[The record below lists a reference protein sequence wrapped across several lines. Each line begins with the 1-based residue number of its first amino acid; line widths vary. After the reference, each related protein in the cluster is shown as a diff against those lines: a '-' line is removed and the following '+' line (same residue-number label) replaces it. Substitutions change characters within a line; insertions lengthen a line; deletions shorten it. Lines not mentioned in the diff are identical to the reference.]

1 MGLFDRFKKKEG
13 AAAPTAEIAYLLRQL
28 QSVDARQRLEACRA
42 LGKLGPPADSA
53 VPALME
59 LLTDDDGDVCNAAAA
74 ALSAIQ
80 NDPA

>member
-1 MGLFDRFKKKEG
+1 MGIFDRFKKKEI
-13 AAAPTAEIAYLLRQL
+13 AAAPTAEIALLVRQL
-28 QSVDARQRLEACRA
+28 QSVDAKQRLEACRA
-42 LGKLGPPADSA
+42 LGRLGPLAESA
-53 VPALME
+53 VPAMME

>member
-1 MGLFDRFKKKEG
+1 MGLFDRFKKKEI
-13 AAAPTAEIAYLLRQL
+13 AAEPTAEFAYLVRQL
-28 QSVDARQRLEACRA
+28 ESVDARQRLEACRA
-42 LGKLGPPADSA
+42 LGAMGPRAKSA
-53 VPALME
+53 VPPLME